1 MDDNY
6 QAQNQPQAQP
16 QTQPQA
22 DDQFSNMSNEEV
34 IASFAEGLLVEK
46 NLGEMDEATE
56 KDMVQDLI
64 ERINDFINRAVLEN
78 LPKEKLDEL
87 DTMIENNTATPEAVA
102 QLIQSSGVDASAV
115 SIEAMAK
122 FREVYL
128 DADTEQEA

>member
-22 DDQFSNMSNEEV
+22 DDQFANMSNEEV

-46 NLGEMDEATE
+46 NLGEMDEATK

>member
-34 IASFAEGLLVEK
+34 IAGFAEGLLVEK